1 MKKII
6 ICLSLFA
13 GWLTSAQS
21 VETKKAVIT
30 DTISGHIYKPQQVD
44 ATDELINQL
53 KMPSGFKISKF
64 AENLGE
70 ARMMAASD
78 DGAIYLTVRP
88 DKVLM
93 LQDTNN
99 DGKADKQQTVITK
112 EGAHGLAIKNDTL
125 YLITVNDVFKG
136 AINDDGTIG
145 ELEQIV
151 KDLPD
156 GGQHPNRTL
165 AFGPDGMLYI
175 SVGSTCNACKETR
188 DENATFVRV
197 TPDGTNRTI
206 YAKGLRNTIGY
217 DWNENGELYAMDHGI
232 DWLGDDEQKEELN
245 LIAEGNDYGW
255 PYIYADGKYN
265 KGDEP
270 PKMTWAEYAE
280 KTTKPVMLFEAH
292 SAPMNMKFYKGDMFP
307 DEFKGSA
314 LITFHGS
321 WNRAEPSGYNIMKLN
336 FENGKPSGSEDFIS
350 GFVTDDGT
358 KKFGRPVGLIELQ
371 DGSILF
377 SDDMNGIIYRVSY
390 NE

>member
-136 AINDDGTIG
+136 AINDYGTIG

-151 KDLPD
+151 KDLPVMPVKR
-156 GGQHPNRTL
+156 QE
-165 AFGPDGMLYI
+165 M
-175 SVGSTCNACKETR
+175 K
-188 DENATFVRV
+188 
-197 TPDGTNRTI
+197 TPH
-206 YAKGLRNTIGY
+206 L
-217 DWNENGELYAMDHGI
+217 
-232 DWLGDDEQKEELN
+232 
-245 LIAEGNDYGW
+245 
-255 PYIYADGKYN
+255 
-265 KGDEP
+265 
-270 PKMTWAEYAE
+270 
-280 KTTKPVMLFEAH
+280 
-292 SAPMNMKFYKGDMFP
+292 
-307 DEFKGSA
+307 
-314 LITFHGS
+314 
-321 WNRAEPSGYNIMKLN
+321 
-336 FENGKPSGSEDFIS
+336 
-350 GFVTDDGT
+350 
-358 KKFGRPVGLIELQ
+358 
-371 DGSILF
+371 
-377 SDDMNGIIYRVSY
+377 
-390 NE
+390 